1 LRSSEMAT
9 FFLAEA
15 GETPGCHPMTLTR
28 SLGEFPLA
36 NIPLRRQQAAALL
49 ALGLSESAGADA
61 DLTVHAS
68 AWFSS
73 AELATFVADSSYGSM
88 TTVEGVTLIARKS
101 GGRGLRASQSFAIT
115 YAWDLLRANVE
126 AMTAR
131 KTYAQESGAHASLY
145 VDGRLQVGK
154 GTKILPGVVIE
165 GDVIIGDN
173 CKVGPNCYIRG
184 STSIGDKCHVG
195 QAVEIKNSILLPGT
209 NVGHLS
215 YLGDSILGEKVNFG
229 AGTITS
235 NLRHDGGAHRSPV
248 AGLMVDT
255 GRRKL
260 GAIVGDGVHTGI
272 HTSLYP
278 GRKLWPKSS
287 TLPGAIVDKDILS

>member
-1 LRSSEMAT
+1 MAT
-9 FFLAEA
+9 FYIPAS
-15 GETPGCHPMTLTR
+15 GDTPGCHPLTITR
-28 SLGEFPLA
+28 NLAEFPLA
-36 NIPLRRQQAAALL
+36 NIPLRRHQHAALL
-49 ALGLSESAGADA
+49 AAGLSEAAGPTA
-61 DLTVHAS
+61 DLHVNPS
-68 AWFSS
+68 AWFAS
-73 AELATFVADSSYGSM
+73 AELATFVADTSYGTM
-88 TTVEGVTLIARKS
+88 TSLDGSVILTRQGSSRD
-101 GGRGLRASQSFAIT
+101 LRATQSFAIT
-115 YAWDLLRANVE
+115 YSWDLLKANVE
-126 AMTAR
+126 AMTSR
-131 KTYAQESGAHASLY
+131 KTYTQESGAHASLY

-184 STSIGDKCHVG
+184 STVIGDKCHVG

-235 NLRHDGGAHRSPV
+235 NLRHDGGAHHSPV
-248 AGLMVDT
+248 AGLMIDT

-260 GAIVGDGVHTGI
+260 GAIIGDGVHTGI
-272 HTSLYP
+272 HTSIYP
-278 GRKLWPKSS
+278 GRKLWPKTV
-287 TLPGAIVDKDILS
+287 TLPGAIVDKDILA

>member
-1 LRSSEMAT
+1 MNT
-9 FFLAEA
+9 FRLTDA
-15 GETPGCHPMTLTR
+15 GETPGCHPLTSTR
-28 SLGEFPLA
+28 ALGDFPVANLA
-36 NIPLRRQQAAALL
+36 LRHHQAAALQ
-49 ALGLSESAGADA
+49 ALGLLETQGTEA
-61 DLTVHAS
+61 DLTVHAA
-68 AWFSS
+68 AWFSA
-73 AELATFVADSSYGSM
+73 AELATFVADASYGTL
-88 TTVEGVTLIARKS
+88 TTEEGVILLARKAP
-101 GGRGLRASQSFAIT
+101 GRDLRASQSFALT
-115 YAWDLLRANVE
+115 YAWDLLRANAE

-131 KTYAQESGAHASLY
+131 KTYVQESGAHASLY

-184 STSIGDKCHVG
+184 STAIGDKCHVG
-195 QAVEIKNSILLPGT
+195 QAVEIKNSILLSGT

-215 YLGDSILGEKVNFG
+215 YLGDTILGEKVNFG

-235 NLRHDGGAHRSPV
+235 NLRHDGGTHRSPV
-248 AGLMVDT
+248 AGRMVDT

-278 GRKLWPKSS
+278 GRKLWPKTA

>member
-1 LRSSEMAT
+1 MAT
-9 FFLAEA
+9 FHIPPVGA
-15 GETPGCHPMTLTR
+15 TPGCHPLTVTR
-28 SLGEFPLA
+28 DLAEFPLA
-36 NIPLRRQQAAALL
+36 NLPLRRHQQATLIAA
-49 ALGLSESAGADA
+49 GLSESAGTAADMQ
-61 DLTVHAS
+61 VHPA
-68 AWFSS
+68 AWFSP
-73 AELATFVADSSYGSM
+73 AELATFVADESY
-88 TTVEGVTLIARKS
+88 VTLNQAD
-101 GGRGLRASQSFAIT
+101 GTVLLRRNVGSREFRATQSFVIAFS
-115 YAWDLLRANVE
+115 WDLLRANAE

-131 KTYAQESGAHASLY
+131 KSYALESGAHASLY

-165 GDVIIGDN
+165 GDVIIGDH

-248 AGLMVDT
+248 EGRMVDT

-272 HTSLYP
+272 HTSVYP
-278 GRKLWPKSS
+278 GRKLWPKTS

>member
-1 LRSSEMAT
+1 MAT
-9 FFLAEA
+9 FHIPVS
-15 GETPGCHPMTLTR
+15 GDSNGCHPLTLTR
-28 SLGEFPLA
+28 SLADFPLA
-36 NIPLRRQQAAALL
+36 NLSLRRHQQAALIA
-49 ALGLSESAGADA
+49 AGLTEASGPDV
-61 DLTVHAS
+61 DIIVHPA
-68 AWFSS
+68 AWFAS
-73 AELATFVADSSYGSM
+73 AELATFVTDASYGTM
-88 TTVEGVTLIARKS
+88 TITEGIVLLTRK
-101 GGRGLRASQSFAIT
+101 GGTRELRATQSFAIT
-115 YAWDLLRANVE
+115 YSWDLLRANVE

-131 KTYAQESGAHASLY
+131 KSYVQESGGHASLH

-184 STSIGDKCHVG
+184 STAIGDKCHVG

-248 AGLMVDT
+248 EGRMVDT

-272 HTSLYP
+272 HTSIYP
-278 GRKLWPKSS
+278 GRKFWPKTS
-287 TLPGAIVDKDILS
+287 TLPGAIVDKDIVA

>member
-1 LRSSEMAT
+1 MAT
-9 FFLAEA
+9 FHIPAT
-15 GETPGCHPMTLTR
+15 GETVGCHPLTLTR
-28 SLGEFPLA
+28 ALAEFPLA
-36 NIPLRRQQAAALL
+36 NVSLRRHQQAALL
-49 ALGLSESAGADA
+49 TAGLTEATGPEA
-61 DLTVHAS
+61 DLVVHPS
-68 AWFSS
+68 GWFAP
-73 AELATFVADSSYGSM
+73 AELATFVADASYGSLTM
-88 TTVEGVTLIARKS
+88 EDGVVLLRRQ
-101 GGRGLRASQSFAIT
+101 GGNRELRATQSFAIQFS
-115 YAWDLLRANVE
+115 WDLLRANVE

-131 KTYAQESGAHASLY
+131 KAYVQESGAHASLY

-235 NLRHDGGAHRSPV
+235 NLRHDGGTHRSPV
-248 AGLMVDT
+248 EGRLLDT

-278 GRKLWPKSS
+278 GRKLWPKTT
-287 TLPGAIVDKDILS
+287 TLPGAIVDKDITA

>member
-1 LRSSEMAT
+1 MAT
-9 FFLAEA
+9 FHIPAA
-15 GETPGCHPMTLTR
+15 SDSRGCHPLTLTR
-28 SLGEFPLA
+28 SLGEFPLGNVA
-36 NIPLRRQQAAALL
+36 LRRHQQAALIGA
-49 ALGLSESAGADA
+49 GLTEAPGPDA
-61 DLTVHAS
+61 DLIVHPA
-68 AWFSS
+68 AWFTQ
-73 AELATFVADSSYGSM
+73 AELATFVAEPSYGNM
-88 TTVEGVTLIARKS
+88 TVAEGVVLLSRK
-101 GGRGLRASQSFAIT
+101 GATRNLVVTQSFAIA
-115 YAWDLLRANVE
+115 YSWDLLRANVE
-126 AMTAR
+126 AMTSR
-131 KTYAQESGAHASLY
+131 KSFVQESGAHASLY

-184 STSIGDKCHVG
+184 STSIGDKCHIG

-235 NLRHDGGAHRSPV
+235 NLRHDGGAHRSPIE
-248 AGLMVDT
+248 GQMVDT

-260 GAIVGDGVHTGI
+260 GAIIGDGVHTGI
-272 HTSLYP
+272 HTAIYP
-278 GRKLWPKSS
+278 GRKLWPKTS
-287 TLPGAIVDKDILS
+287 TLPGAIVDKDILA

>member
-1 LRSSEMAT
+1 MAT

-15 GETPGCHPMTLTR
+15 GETPGCHPLTLTR
-28 SLGEFPLA
+28 SLGDFPLA
-36 NIPLRRQQAAALL
+36 NIPFRRHQAAALL
-49 ALGLSESAGADA
+49 ALGLSEVSGADA

-73 AELATFVADSSYGSM
+73 AELATFVADISYGSM
-88 TTVEGVTLIARKS
+88 TTAEGVVLVARKS
-101 GGRGLRASQSFAIT
+101 GGRELRASQSFTIT

-126 AMTAR
+126 AMTTR

-165 GDVIIGDN
+165 GDVIIGDH

-235 NLRHDGGAHRSPV
+235 NLRHDGGAHRSPIL
-248 AGLMVDT
+248 GRMVDT

-260 GAIVGDGVHTGI
+260 GTIVGDGVHTGI
-272 HTSLYP
+272 HTSVYP
-278 GRKLWPKSS
+278 GRKLWPKTS

>member
-1 LRSSEMAT
+1 MAT
-9 FFLAEA
+9 FHIPSS
-15 GETPGCHPMTLTR
+15 GDSVGCHPLTLTR
-28 SLGEFPLA
+28 SLGEFLLGNVA
-36 NIPLRRQQAAALL
+36 LRRHQQAALIGA
-49 ALGLSESAGADA
+49 GLTEAPGPDA
-61 DLTVHAS
+61 DLIVHPA
-68 AWFSS
+68 AWFTQ
-73 AELATFVADSSYGSM
+73 AELATFVAEPSYGNM
-88 TTVEGVTLIARKS
+88 TVAEGVVLLSRK
-101 GGRGLRASQSFAIT
+101 GATRNLVVTQSFAIA
-115 YAWDLLRANVE
+115 YSWDLLRANVE
-126 AMTAR
+126 AMTSR
-131 KTYAQESGAHASLY
+131 KSYVQESGAHASLY

-184 STSIGDKCHVG
+184 STSIGDKCHIG

-235 NLRHDGGAHRSPV
+235 NLRHDGGAHRSPIE
-248 AGLMVDT
+248 GQMVDT

-260 GAIVGDGVHTGI
+260 GAIIGDGVHTGI
-272 HTSLYP
+272 HTAIYP
-278 GRKLWPKSS
+278 GRKLWPKTS
-287 TLPGAIVDKDILS
+287 TLPGAIVDKDILA

>member
-1 LRSSEMAT
+1 MAT
-9 FFLAEA
+9 FFVPEA
-15 GETPGCHPMTLTR
+15 GDTPGCHPLTLTR
-28 SLGEFPLA
+28 PLGDFPLGNVA
-36 NIPLRRQQAAALL
+36 LRRHQQAALV
-49 ALGLSESAGADA
+49 ALGLSAATGAEA
-61 DLTVHAS
+61 DLNVHPA
-68 AWFSS
+68 AWFAP
-73 AELATFVADSSYGSM
+73 AELATFVADASYGTLS
-88 TTVEGVTLIARKS
+88 TADGVVLITRKA
-101 GGRGLRASQSFAIT
+101 GGRDLRATQSFVIA
-115 YAWDLLRANVE
+115 YAWDLLRANAE

-131 KTYAQESGAHASLY
+131 KDYALESGAHASLY

-165 GDVIIGDN
+165 GDVIIGDH
-173 CKVGPNCYIRG
+173 CKVGPNCYLRG

-235 NLRHDGGAHRSPV
+235 NLRHDGGTHRSPV
-248 AGLMVDT
+248 AGRMVDT

-278 GRKLWPKSS
+278 GRKLWPRTS
-287 TLPGAIVDKDILS
+287 TLPGAIVAKDILS

>member
-1 LRSSEMAT
+1 MAT
-9 FFLAEA
+9 FHIPAS
-15 GETPGCHPMTLTR
+15 GESEGCHPLTLTR
-28 SLGEFPLA
+28 SLADFPLA
-36 NIPLRRQQAAALL
+36 NISLRRHQQAALIAV
-49 ALGLSESAGADA
+49 GLTEAAGPDA
-61 DLTVHAS
+61 DFSVHSA
-68 AWFSS
+68 AWFAS
-73 AELATFVADSSYGSM
+73 AELATFVAEPSYATM
-88 TTVEGVTLIARKS
+88 TMGEGIILLTRKGGARE
-101 GGRGLRASQSFAIT
+101 LRATQSYAIIFS
-115 YAWDLLRANVE
+115 WDLLRANVE

-131 KTYAQESGAHASLY
+131 KSYVQESGAHASLY

-173 CKVGPNCYIRG
+173 CKIGPNCYLRG

-195 QAVEIKNSILLPGT
+195 QAVEIKNSILLAGT

-248 AGLMVDT
+248 EGRMVDT

-260 GAIVGDGVHTGI
+260 GAIVGEGVHTGI
-272 HTSLYP
+272 HTSIYP
-278 GRKLWPKSS
+278 GRKLWPKTS
-287 TLPGAIVDKDILS
+287 TLPGAIVDKDILA

>member
-1 LRSSEMAT
+1 MAT
-9 FFLAEA
+9 FHIPSS
-15 GETPGCHPMTLTR
+15 GDSVGCHPLTLTR
-28 SLGEFPLA
+28 SLGEFPLGNVA
-36 NIPLRRQQAAALL
+36 LRRHQQAALIGA
-49 ALGLSESAGADA
+49 GLTEAPGPDA
-61 DLTVHAS
+61 DLIVHPA
-68 AWFSS
+68 AWFTQ
-73 AELATFVADSSYGSM
+73 AELATFVAEPSYGNM
-88 TTVEGVTLIARKS
+88 TVAEGVVLLSRK
-101 GGRGLRASQSFAIT
+101 GATRNLVVTQSFAIA
-115 YAWDLLRANVE
+115 YSWDLLRANVE
-126 AMTAR
+126 AMTSR
-131 KTYAQESGAHASLY
+131 KSYVQESGAHASLY

-184 STSIGDKCHVG
+184 STSIGDKCHIG

-235 NLRHDGGAHRSPV
+235 NLRHDGGAHRSPIE
-248 AGLMVDT
+248 GQMVDT

-260 GAIVGDGVHTGI
+260 GAIIGDGVHTGI
-272 HTSLYP
+272 HTAIYP
-278 GRKLWPKSS
+278 GRKLWPKTS
-287 TLPGAIVDKDILS
+287 TLPGAIVDKDILA

>member
-1 LRSSEMAT
+1 MAT

-15 GETPGCHPMTLTR
+15 GETPGCHPLTLTR
-28 SLGEFPLA
+28 SLGDFPLA

-49 ALGLSESAGADA
+49 ALGLSEAAGADA
-61 DLTVHAS
+61 DLTIHAS

-73 AELATFVADSSYGSM
+73 AELATFVADASYGSM
-88 TTVEGVTLIARKS
+88 TTAEGVVLVARKS
-101 GGRGLRASQSFAIT
+101 GGRELRTSQSFAIT

-131 KTYAQESGAHASLY
+131 KTYAQESGAHATLY

-248 AGLMVDT
+248 AGRMVDT

-272 HTSLYP
+272 HTSIYP
-278 GRKLWPKSS
+278 GRKLWPKTS

>member
-1 LRSSEMAT
+1 
-9 FFLAEA
+9 
-15 GETPGCHPMTLTR
+15 MTSLDGSVILTR
-28 SLGEFPLA
+28 QG
-36 NIPLRRQQAAALL
+36 
-49 ALGLSESAGADA
+49 
-61 DLTVHAS
+61 
-68 AWFSS
+68 SS
-73 AELATFVADSSYGSM
+73 RD
-88 TTVEGVTLIARKS
+88 
-101 GGRGLRASQSFAIT
+101 LRATQSFAIT
-115 YAWDLLRANVE
+115 YSWDLLKANVE
-126 AMTAR
+126 AMTSR
-131 KTYAQESGAHASLY
+131 KTYTQESGAHASLY

-184 STSIGDKCHVG
+184 STVIGDKCHVG

-235 NLRHDGGAHRSPV
+235 NLRHDGGAHHSPV
-248 AGLMVDT
+248 AGLMIDT

-272 HTSLYP
+272 HTSIYP
-278 GRKLWPKSS
+278 GRKLWPKTV
-287 TLPGAIVDKDILS
+287 TLPGAIVHKDILA

>member
-1 LRSSEMAT
+1 MAT
-9 FFLAEA
+9 FHIPVS
-15 GETPGCHPMTLTR
+15 GDSNGCHPLTLTR
-28 SLGEFPLA
+28 SLADFPLA
-36 NIPLRRQQAAALL
+36 NLSLRRHQQAALIAS
-49 ALGLSESAGADA
+49 GLTEASGSDA
-61 DLTVHAS
+61 NIIVHPA
-68 AWFSS
+68 AWFAS
-73 AELATFVADSSYGSM
+73 AELATFVTDPSYGTM
-88 TTVEGVTLIARKS
+88 TIAEGVVLLTRK
-101 GGRGLRASQSFAIT
+101 GGTRELRATQSFAIT
-115 YAWDLLRANVE
+115 YSWDLLRANVE

-131 KTYAQESGAHASLY
+131 KSYVQESGAHASLY

-184 STSIGDKCHVG
+184 STAIG

-248 AGLMVDT
+248 EGRMVDT

-272 HTSLYP
+272 HTSIYP
-278 GRKLWPKSS
+278 GRKFWPKTS
-287 TLPGAIVDKDILS
+287 TLPGAIVDKDIVA

>member
-1 LRSSEMAT
+1 MAT
-9 FFLAEA
+9 FFIAEA
-15 GETPGCHPMTLTR
+15 GETPGCHPLTITR
-28 SLGEFPLA
+28 SLGEFPLG
-36 NIPLRRQQAAALL
+36 NVSLRRHQQAALIAV
-49 ALGLSESAGADA
+49 GLSEATGADA
-61 DLTVHAS
+61 DLTIHPA
-68 AWFSS
+68 AWFAP
-73 AELATFVADSSYGSM
+73 AELSTFVADASYGTL
-88 TTVEGVTLIARKS
+88 TTADGVVLVTRKIS
-101 GGRGLRASQSFAIT
+101 GRDLRVTQSFAIT

-131 KTYAQESGAHASLY
+131 KHYAQESGAHASLY
-145 VDGRLQVGK
+145 VDGRLQVGR

-165 GDVIIGDN
+165 GDVIIGDH

-184 STSIGDKCHVG
+184 STTIGDKCHVG

-248 AGLMVDT
+248 AGRMVDT

-278 GRKLWPKSS
+278 GRKLWPDTS

>member
-1 LRSSEMAT
+1 L
-9 FFLAEA
+9 
-15 GETPGCHPMTLTR
+15 TLTR
-28 SLGEFPLA
+28 SLGDFPLA
-36 NIPLRRQQAAALL
+36 NIPLRRHQAAALL
-49 ALGLSESAGADA
+49 ALGLSEVSGADA

-73 AELATFVADSSYGSM
+73 AELATFVADISYGSM
-88 TTVEGVTLIARKS
+88 TTADGVVLVARKS
-101 GGRGLRASQSFAIT
+101 GGRELRTSQSFAIT

-126 AMTAR
+126 AMTTR

-248 AGLMVDT
+248 AGRMVDT

-272 HTSLYP
+272 HTSVYP
-278 GRKLWPKSS
+278 GRKLWPKTS

>member
-1 LRSSEMAT
+1 MAT
-9 FFLAEA
+9 FFLPEA
-15 GETPGCHPMTLTR
+15 ADTPGCHPLTLTR
-28 SLGEFPLA
+28 KLGDFPLA
-36 NIPLRRQQAAALL
+36 NVTLRRHQLAALL
-49 ALGLSESAGADA
+49 AAGLTEAVGQDA
-61 DLTVHAS
+61 DLSVHPA
-68 AWFSS
+68 AWFAP
-73 AELATFVADSSYGSM
+73 AELATFVADASYG
-88 TTVEGVTLIARKS
+88 TLTAAAGVVLLTRKAGS
-101 GGRGLRASQSFAIT
+101 RDLKAAQSFAIV

-131 KTYAQESGAHASLY
+131 KHYTQESGAHASLY
-145 VDGRLQVGK
+145 VDGRLQIGK

-165 GDVIIGDN
+165 GDVIIGDH

-235 NLRHDGGAHRSPV
+235 NLRHDGGTHRSPV
-248 AGLMVDT
+248 EGRMVDT

-272 HTSLYP
+272 HTSIYP
-278 GRKLWPKSS
+278 GRKLWPKTT
-287 TLPGAIVDKDILS
+287 TLPGAIVDQDILS

>member
-1 LRSSEMAT
+1 MAT
-9 FFLAEA
+9 FFIPTA
-15 GETPGCHPMTLTR
+15 GETPGCHPLTVTR
-28 SLGEFPLA
+28 ALGDFPLA
-36 NIPLRRQQAAALL
+36 NLALRRHQQAALIA
-49 ALGLSESAGADA
+49 AGLTEGAGTEA
-61 DLTVHAS
+61 DLQVLPT
-68 AWFSS
+68 AWFAP
-73 AELATFVADSSYGSM
+73 AELATFVADPSYASLSTAEG
-88 TTVEGVTLIARKS
+88 TVILARKS
-101 GGRGLRASQSFAIT
+101 GSRDLRASQSFALA
-115 YAWDLLRANVE
+115 YSWDLLRANAE

-131 KTYAQESGAHASLY
+131 KNYVQESGAHASLY

-165 GDVIIGDN
+165 GDVIIGDH

-184 STSIGDKCHVG
+184 STTIGDKCHVG

-248 AGLMVDT
+248 EGRMVDT

-272 HTSLYP
+272 HTSIYP
-278 GRKLWPKSS
+278 GRKLWPKTA
-287 TLPGAIVDKDILS
+287 TLPGAVVDKDLLS

>member
-1 LRSSEMAT
+1 
-9 FFLAEA
+9 
-15 GETPGCHPMTLTR
+15 LTR
-28 SLGEFPLA
+28 ALGDFPIANLA
-36 NIPLRRQQAAALL
+36 LRRHQAAALL
-49 ALGLSESAGADA
+49 ALGLVESQGPEA
-61 DLTVHAS
+61 DLTVHAA
-68 AWFSS
+68 AWFSA
-73 AELATFVADSSYGSM
+73 AELATFVADASYGTL
-88 TTVEGVTLIARKS
+88 TTEEGVILLSRKAP
-101 GGRGLRASQSFAIT
+101 GRDLRASQSFAIT
-115 YAWDLLRANVE
+115 YAWDLLRANAE

-131 KTYAQESGAHASLY
+131 KNYVQESGAHASLY

-184 STSIGDKCHVG
+184 STAIGDKCHVG
-195 QAVEIKNSILLPGT
+195 QAVEIKNSILLSGT

-235 NLRHDGGAHRSPV
+235 NLRHDGGTHRSPV
-248 AGLMVDT
+248 AGRMVDT

-278 GRKLWPKSS
+278 GRKLWPKTS

>member
-1 LRSSEMAT
+1 MLVA
-9 FFLAEA
+9 
-15 GETPGCHPMTLTR
+15 
-28 SLGEFPLA
+28 
-36 NIPLRRQQAAALL
+36 RR
-49 ALGLSESAGADA
+49 
-61 DLTVHAS
+61 
-68 AWFSS
+68 
-73 AELATFVADSSYGSM
+73 
-88 TTVEGVTLIARKS
+88 S
-101 GGRGLRASQSFAIT
+101 GGRELRAIQSFAIA

-131 KTYAQESGAHASLY
+131 QRYERPAGAHASLY
-145 VDGRLQVGK
+145 VDGRLHVGK

-165 GDVIIGDN
+165 GDVIIGDH

-195 QAVEIKNSILLPGT
+195 QAVEIKNSLLLPGT

-215 YLGDSILGEKVNFG
+215 YVGDSILGEKVNFG

-235 NLRHDGGAHRSPV
+235 NLRHDGGTHRTPV
-248 AGLMVDT
+248 AGRMVDT

-260 GAIVGDGVHTGI
+260 GVIVGDGVHTGI

-278 GRKLWPKSS
+278 GRKLWPKTS
-287 TLPGAIVDKDILS
+287 TLPGAIVDKDLLA

>member
-1 LRSSEMAT
+1 
-9 FFLAEA
+9 
-15 GETPGCHPMTLTR
+15 LTR
-28 SLGEFPLA
+28 ALGDFPIANLA
-36 NIPLRRQQAAALL
+36 LRRHQAAALL
-49 ALGLSESAGADA
+49 ALGLVESQGPEA
-61 DLTVHAS
+61 DLTVHAA
-68 AWFSS
+68 AWFSA
-73 AELATFVADSSYGSM
+73 AELATFVADASYGTL
-88 TTVEGVTLIARKS
+88 TTAEGVILLSRKAT
-101 GGRGLRASQSFAIT
+101 GRELRASQSFALT
-115 YAWDLLRANVE
+115 YAWDLLRANAE

-131 KTYAQESGAHASLY
+131 KNYVQESGAHASLY

-184 STSIGDKCHVG
+184 STAIGDKCHVG
-195 QAVEIKNSILLPGT
+195 QAVEIKNSILLSGT

-235 NLRHDGGAHRSPV
+235 NLRHDGGTHRSPV
-248 AGLMVDT
+248 AGRMVDT

-278 GRKLWPKSS
+278 GRKLWPKTS

>member
-1 LRSSEMAT
+1 
-9 FFLAEA
+9 
-15 GETPGCHPMTLTR
+15 
-28 SLGEFPLA
+28 LGNVA
-36 NIPLRRQQAAALL
+36 LRRHQQAALIGA
-49 ALGLSESAGADA
+49 GLTEAPGPDA
-61 DLTVHAS
+61 DLIVHPA
-68 AWFSS
+68 AWFTQ
-73 AELATFVADSSYGSM
+73 AELATFVAEPSYGNM
-88 TTVEGVTLIARKS
+88 TVAEGVVLLSRK
-101 GGRGLRASQSFAIT
+101 GATRNLVVTQSFAIA
-115 YAWDLLRANVE
+115 YSWDLLRANVE
-126 AMTAR
+126 AMTSR
-131 KTYAQESGAHASLY
+131 KSYVQESGAHASLY

-184 STSIGDKCHVG
+184 STSIGDKCHIG

-235 NLRHDGGAHRSPV
+235 NLRHDGGAHRSPIE
-248 AGLMVDT
+248 GQMVDT

-260 GAIVGDGVHTGI
+260 GAIIGDGVHTGI
-272 HTSLYP
+272 HTAIYP
-278 GRKLWPKSS
+278 GRKLWPKTS
-287 TLPGAIVDKDILS
+287 TLPGAIVDKDILA